1 MSNRKRLAI
10 LGAAFACLALAAPVV
25 AQAAVWKHNG
35 VNLAKLITLSL
46 PGGEVFETEVE
57 GVWSGMSCE
66 VKATM
71 TTEGGSTAKITAYE
85 VKSCSGGF
93 GKMTGCELSTKEAKS
108 LPWTVDVNTSDL
120 TITNMRIKRTF
131 KAGCKVTE
139 LDKTLTSVKVILN
152 TPAKIT
158 EMEFSGS
165 LVGPPG
171 YKAFG
176 SWKVEGTN
184 SGTYGI
190 G

>member
-10 LGAAFACLALAAPVV
+10 VIAAIACFALAFPVL
-25 AQAAVWKHNG
+25 AQGAVWKHKG
-35 VNLAKLITLSL
+35 VTLAKFIELSL
-46 PGGEVFETEVE
+46 PGGENFETEVSGE
-57 GVWSGMSCE
+57 WSGMNCE

-71 TTEGGSTAKITAYE
+71 TTEGGSTAKITKYE
-85 VKSCSGGF
+85 IKSCAKAF
-93 GKMTGCELSTKEAKS
+93 GKMSGCTVVAKEAKG
-108 LPWTVDVNTSDL
+108 LPWTVDVKTTDL
-120 TITNMRIKRTF
+120 VVTNMRVRRTF
-131 KAGCKVTE
+131 SAGCPVTE
-139 LDKTLTSVKVILN
+139 LDKTFTELHLTLN

-158 EMEFSGS
+158 EMEFSGT
-165 LVGPPG
+165 LLGPPG

>member
-1 MSNRKRLAI
+1 MSNQKRLAI
-10 LGAAFACLALAAPVV
+10 AAAVIACFALAFPVL
-25 AQAAVWKHNG
+25 ASAAVWKHKG
-35 VNLAKLITLSL
+35 VNLTKFVSLSL

-57 GVWSGMSCE
+57 GEWSGMSCE

-85 VKSCSGGF
+85 IKSCPTAF
-93 GKMTGCELSTKEAKS
+93 GKMTGCELSTKEAKG
-108 LPWTVDVNTSDL
+108 LPWSVHVNASDL

-131 KAGCKVTE
+131 KAGCKVAE
-139 LDKTLTSVKVILN
+139 LDKTLTSVTVALN
-152 TPAKIT
+152 TPSAIT
-158 EMEFSGS
+158 EMEFSGAIT
-165 LVGPPG
+165 G

-176 SWKVEGTN
+176 SWTVEGAN